1 MITLYTTYCPKCIIL
16 EKKLNAARI
25 DYKIEDNIDTMLELG
40 ITSAPMLK
48 IDDKLL
54 NFTQSVDYVNKTIKG
69 L

>member
-1 MITLYTTYCPKCIIL
+1 MITLYTTYCPKCSIL

-25 DYKIEDNIDTMLELG
+25 DYKIEDNIDIMLELG

-54 NFTQSVDYVNKTIKG
+54 NFSQSVDYVNKTIKG

>member
-25 DYKIEDNIDTMLELG
+25 DYKIEDNIDIMLELG